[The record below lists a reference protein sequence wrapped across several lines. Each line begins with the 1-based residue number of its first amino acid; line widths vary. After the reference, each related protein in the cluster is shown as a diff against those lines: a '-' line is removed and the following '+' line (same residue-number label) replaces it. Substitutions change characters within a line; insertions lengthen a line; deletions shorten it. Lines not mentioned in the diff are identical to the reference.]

1 MPTKLYYDLRGNA
14 DEYSFYTLPDS
25 YVATVQTVIS
35 LNLGSLRFDNLLDYG
50 ERMLDEQAATVVKK
64 HHKILMTRVK
74 TIIDQRNDERFKE
87 GHLTYPYFKPG
98 WIPNSIHT

>member
-1 MPTKLYYDLRGNA
+1 MV
-14 DEYSFYTLPDS
+14 DE
-25 YVATVQTVIS
+25 
-35 LNLGSLRFDNLLDYG
+35 
-50 ERMLDEQAATVVKK
+50 EAATVVKK

-74 TIIDQRNDERFKE
+74 AMIDQRNDERFRE